1 MALAMVIVNDLGLE
15 VWHFF
20 VPLAPN
26 LMSIYLKNGTKT
38 LYSGSIHLCTLH
50 S

>member
-1 MALAMVIVNDLGLE
+1 MIIVTDLGLE
-15 VWHFF
+15 AWHFF

-26 LMSIYLKNGTKT
+26 LMSIYPKNGTKT
-38 LYSGSIHLCTLH
+38 LYGESIHLCALH